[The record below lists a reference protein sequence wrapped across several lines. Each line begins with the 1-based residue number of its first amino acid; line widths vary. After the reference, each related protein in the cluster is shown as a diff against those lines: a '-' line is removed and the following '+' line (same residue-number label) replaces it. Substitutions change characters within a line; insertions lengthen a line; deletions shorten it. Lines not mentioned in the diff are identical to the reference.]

1 MLSSDLMKLGVGLVV
16 YSGIAYAATWA
27 LVIWKPA
34 YLVGNISIHWFKALA
49 RTSTFGLVIIV
60 LAAVER
66 IISTYA
72 FWRY

>member
-1 MLSSDLMKLGVGLVV
+1 MLNSDLVKLGGGLVV
-16 YSGIAYAATWA
+16 FSGIVYAATWA

-34 YLVGNISIHWFKALA
+34 YLVGNISILWFRALAKAL
-49 RTSTFGLVIIV
+49 TFGLVIIT